1 MPLHE
6 FPSAEILVAGPPCP
20 PFSSLGV
27 RQGLLDR
34 RAGVFWKVVDVISE
48 LAVRKDCPLRCF
60 ILENVA
66 VIARRPNGTGQSP
79 LCAILGELATRLP
92 QSWTLQ
98 HLLMDTQSYGL
109 PHRRPRIYIVGRN
122 KLFFPRWPAP
132 APPQFRREISISD
145 IIDFTDNAERDD
157 YTETQRQNLGS
168 WKAVYDSSMKNTRC
182 VGRVAFV
189 DVSGRTNSRTVLW
202 NAKKT
207 FQDNICECLTANG
220 PALHVFALG
229 EGTGHLSLD
238 RPLRPQER
246 GLLQGFPAAITTL
259 AANIHSEIVCK
270 RIFGNAMSVPVI
282 GSLIARELTAMLR
295 HCNMSARA
303 ELFVVAPQPHA
314 AGEPAAPRSART
326 CSDAAPT
333 RTVVVP
339 AAQQLT
345 SASGADSP
353 AAGPEAIE
361 EEEAN
366 SPSWPSHSP
375 SPQGQAHDQPD
386 IDERAFASVAAWG
399 ASISGHWKARRSGRA
414 PQPSGR
420 AFPAPASSAELGRLP
435 KRARPDCII
444 HCADVAPIRC
454 QDIEGNVPNPQPD
467 PQPAQAASPMA
478 PQQPVALSRPEPR
491 LCEEEPEI
499 DIIRARTTN
508 TRGRRTRK

>member
-1 MPLHE
+1 
-6 FPSAEILVAGPPCP
+6 
-20 PFSSLGV
+20 
-27 RQGLLDR
+27 
-34 RAGVFWKVVDVISE
+34 
-48 LAVRKDCPLRCF
+48 
-60 ILENVA
+60 
-66 VIARRPNGTGQSP
+66 
-79 LCAILGELATRLP
+79 
-92 QSWTLQ
+92 
-98 HLLMDTQSYGL
+98 
-109 PHRRPRIYIVGRN
+109 
-122 KLFFPRWPAP
+122 
-132 APPQFRREISISD
+132 
-145 IIDFTDNAERDD
+145 
-157 YTETQRQNLGS
+157 
-168 WKAVYDSSMKNTRC
+168 
-182 VGRVAFV
+182 
-189 DVSGRTNSRTVLW
+189 
-202 NAKKT
+202 
-207 FQDNICECLTANG
+207 
-220 PALHVFALG
+220 
-229 EGTGHLSLD
+229 
-238 RPLRPQER
+238 
-246 GLLQGFPAAITTL
+246 
-259 AANIHSEIVCK
+259 
-270 RIFGNAMSVPVI
+270 
-282 GSLIARELTAMLR
+282 
-295 HCNMSARA
+295 MSARA
-303 ELFVVAPQPHA
+303 ELWVVAPQPHA

-508 TRGRRTRK
+508 TRGCQTCAMAGVGGLGLRHSAACKKRIKIAKRCVAHTLSLLLTLTN